1 MSDRNNIA
9 IQFFFNLSKAY
20 AIANRRFDNSLGGLG
35 FNELI
40 ILYHLDQA
48 ENKRLRRIDLAE
60 KIGLTASGVTR
71 ILLPMEKV
79 GYVKKEMNKEDARV
93 SLVLL
98 APGGKCRL
106 EEAKERMQFLIE
118 EKFTP
123 LDLKKMQELTVLLDE
138 TGQTLR

>member
-1 MSDRNNIA
+1 MIDQNRA
-9 IQFFFNLSKAY
+9 THFFFSLFKTCAV
-20 AIANRRFDNSLGGLG
+20 ANRRFDNSLGGLG

-48 ENKRLRRIDLAE
+48 EGKKLRRIDLAE

-79 GYVKKEMNKEDARV
+79 GYVKKETNKDDARV

-98 APGGKCRL
+98 APGGKRRL
-106 EEAKERMQFLIE
+106 EEAMERMQFLME
-118 EKFTP
+118 EKFTS
-123 LDLKKMQELTVLLDE
+123 LGIKKMKELTGLLDE
-138 TGQTLR
+138 TGQILR

>member
-1 MSDRNNIA
+1 MSDRNIA
-9 IQFFFNLSKAY
+9 VQFFFNLSKTY

-48 ENKRLRRIDLAE
+48 ENKSLRRIDLAE
-60 KIGLTASGVTR
+60 KIGFTASGVTR

-79 GYVKKEMNKEDARV
+79 GYVKKEINKEDARV

-98 APGGKCRL
+98 AAGGRRRL
-106 EEAKERMQFLIE
+106 EEASERMQFLME
-118 EKFTP
+118 EKFTTSN
-123 LDLKKMQELTVLLDE
+123 LKKMQELTTLLDE
-138 TGQTLR
+138 AGQTLR